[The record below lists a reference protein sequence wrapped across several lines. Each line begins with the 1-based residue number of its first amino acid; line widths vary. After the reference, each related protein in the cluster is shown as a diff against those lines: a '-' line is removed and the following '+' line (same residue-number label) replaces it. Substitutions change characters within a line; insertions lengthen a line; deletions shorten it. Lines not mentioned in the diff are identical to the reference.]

1 MSRKNSRSSTDIQTN
16 QNFNRTRSRTSS
28 GEQRRSNSIGSRS
41 NSIWSRSNSI
51 GSIDYI
57 TMELDGDI
65 CDNIDNIYNELTNK
79 SGKLNKPELYTKEY
93 VNKDTNRRI
102 RDVYFD
108 KDGVHQQPS
117 PNISYLSQIV
127 ISDIWVKST
136 RK

>member
-41 NSIWSRSNSI
+41 NSIGSRSNSI

-79 SGKLNKPELYTKEY
+79 SGKLNKPELYPKEY